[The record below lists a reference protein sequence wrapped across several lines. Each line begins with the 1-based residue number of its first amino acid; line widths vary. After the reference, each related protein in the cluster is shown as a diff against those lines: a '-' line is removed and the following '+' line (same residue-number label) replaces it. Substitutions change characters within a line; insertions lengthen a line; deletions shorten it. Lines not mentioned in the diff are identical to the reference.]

1 MKGECRDHFSFLPF
15 SDMPHMGSLRG
26 VVRWAYSVLM
36 LGACLVADGLD
47 DIMISMASGRLSAS

>member
-1 MKGECRDHFSFLPF
+1 
-15 SDMPHMGSLRG
+15 MGSLRG